1 MKLFSVSVIP
11 VAILRTVSCI
21 RFQSRPPNAPLIP
34 LPIAFPRLSQWKF
47 SAKVFAIPKAVLIPC
62 ARVLPTS
69 FQSTVSR
76 KPFRKVATLFAIL
89 LQVFLILSHGMLF
102 SAAFSLL
109 PTIAPISVKSAF
121 FQACL
126 IMSAIPLIF
135 EGMLSVSNIS
145 EGDKPPDVSAIP
157 LLLSELLLSSILL
170 IWSKLRMV
178 RFNSSFAFLA
188 FLAEL
193 ALLFRLLA

>member
-21 RFQSRPPNAPLIP
+21 RFQSRPPSAPLIP

-47 SAKVFAIPKAVLIPC
+47 SANVFAIPKAVLIPC
-62 ARVLPTS
+62 ARVFPTS

-121 FQACL
+121 FHACL

-145 EGDKPPDVSAIP
+145 EGDRPPVSAIP